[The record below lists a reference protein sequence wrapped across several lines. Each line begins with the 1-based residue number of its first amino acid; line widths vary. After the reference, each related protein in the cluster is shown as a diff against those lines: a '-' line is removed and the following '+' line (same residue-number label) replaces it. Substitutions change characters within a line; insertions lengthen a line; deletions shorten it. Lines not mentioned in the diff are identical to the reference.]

1 MFQTGLLVS
10 VLVSKDQAYTMTKE
24 HYETR
29 YNKGIPEAIYAK
41 KMWPQISCINTK
53 FNCTGKLDRDW

>member
-1 MFQTGLLVS
+1 
-10 VLVSKDQAYTMTKE
+10 MTKE

-41 KMWPQISCINTK
+41 KM
-53 FNCTGKLDRDW
+53 

>member
-41 KMWPQISCINTK
+41 KM
-53 FNCTGKLDRDW
+53 